1 MLVKEALEEFGREH
15 RTRGSRPRTAQWYTS
30 TLKLLLAR
38 WLEEP
43 VPALTPFVV
52 AASLNAAAERG
63 LKPATV
69 ANYDRALRGF
79 TAWLHGV
86 ELLEKNPMKG
96 RKRPT
101 VRWHIKEVA
110 TAAEIR
116 ALFAVVKTDQRYADR
131 NTALLS
137 LLLGCGLRAGEV
149 VTLRLADVDWQ
160 ASTLK
165 VSGKTGER
173 TVPVDRLTLKALR
186 RYVTHGRRGQHACL
200 FLHAGDPLA
209 ASSLTQLLHRLSKRA
224 GLSRLISPH
233 LLRHTLATAYL
244 RNGGDVASLRLILGH
259 TTIST
264 TALYLHLVPQ
274 DLRREL
280 ERFTPMTAAYLGQQ

>member
-1 MLVKEALEEFGREH
+1 MLVREALEEFGREH
-15 RTRGSRPRTAQWYTS
+15 RTRGSRPRTAEWYS
-30 TLKLLLAR
+30 VTLRRLLAR

-43 VPALTPFVV
+43 VTVLTPLTVGM
-52 AASLNAAAERG
+52 ALNAAAERG
-63 LKPATV
+63 IKPGTV

-79 TAWLHGV
+79 TSWLHGT

-96 RKRPT
+96 RKRPN
-101 VRWHIKEVA
+101 VRWHIKETA
-110 TAAEIR
+110 TVEEIR
-116 ALFAVVKTDQRYADR
+116 ALFAVVKTDKRYAER
-131 NTALLS
+131 NTAILC

-149 VTLRLADVDWQ
+149 VTLKLADVGWD
-160 ASTLK
+160 AATLK

-173 TVPVDRLTLKALR
+173 TVPVDRRTLKSLR
-186 RYVTHGRRGQHACL
+186 RYVTHSRKGVHPCVFL
-200 FLHAGDPLA
+200 FAGKPLA
-209 ASSLTQLLHRLSKRA
+209 STSLTHLLHRLSNRA
-224 GLSRLISPH
+224 GLTRRISPH

-280 ERFTPMTAAYLGQQ
+280 ERFTPMTAAMLD